1 VTSVFAALHGAAQTE
16 IDARHG
22 EPFRLVPRANR
33 QPDPARP
40 EGLLPVTGVWHE
52 AAADSRHE
60 MNGKVPG
67 LSVPP
72 LAAKTRLIVISLQRG
87 AIPTLWRSAAAPY
100 GLRRGD
106 HLVRVEDDSAWAI
119 EDVIP
124 AGPSRLDFRVL
135 EAREPA

>member
-1 VTSVFAALHGAAQTE
+1 MASLFAVLHGAGQTE

-33 QPDPARP
+33 LPDPARP
-40 EGLLPVTGVWHE
+40 EGLLPVIGIWHE

-67 LSVPP
+67 LSIPP
-72 LAAKTRLIVISLQRG
+72 LAAKTKTVLISFQRS
-87 AIPTLWRSAAAPY
+87 AIPALWKSPALPY
-100 GLRRGD
+100 GLRRAD
-106 HLVRVEDDSAWAI
+106 HIIRVEDDTAWAI

>member
-1 VTSVFAALHGAAQTE
+1 MTSVFAALHGAAQPE

-40 EGLLPVTGVWHE
+40 EGLLPVPGVFHE
-52 AAADSRHE
+52 TATESRHE

-72 LAAKTRLIVISLQRG
+72 LAARTRVVVISMQRS
-87 AIPTLWRSAAAPY
+87 AVPALWRTSSSPY

-106 HLVRVEDDSAWAI
+106 HIVRVVDDSAWAI

-135 EAREPA
+135 EARE